1 MEQLILE
8 NQNLIYAMTKYFEGY
23 KNKEDLI
30 QAGCVG
36 MILAYK
42 NFNKDM
48 NVKFTTYAYPYIL
61 GEMKKL
67 IREDK
72 SVKIGRSI
80 QKLNLKIEKANIIL
94 SQKLMRI
101 PSIDEVADFLEIPV
115 ILIAEA
121 LNSQRS
127 IMSIDEPI
135 ITDGKEITLHDTIG
149 EKRNNINDLIMLKE
163 ELQKLKGFEK
173 DLIINR
179 YIKELTQ
186 QETAEHL
193 GISQVQVSRKEQKI
207 LSKLKNKIAA

>member
-36 MILAYK
+36 MIMAYK

-61 GEMKKL
+61 GEMRKL

-72 SVKIGRSI
+72 SVKVGRSI

-115 ILIAEA
+115 ILVAEA

-149 EKRNNINDLIMLKE
+149 EKKNNINDLIMLKE
-163 ELQKLKGFEK
+163 ELQKLKGFER

-186 QETAEHL
+186 QETADYL

-207 LSKLKNKIAA
+207 LSKLKSKIAA